1 MPPFGN
7 FVVERVIEMYERG
20 KLVEKDGTQGLFEL
34 DVAGGC
40 ESCDIRHQ
48 CVSAG
53 PGKRKI
59 WLTIDAFDLNV
70 GDEVEIETSP
80 KSLLGAAFL
89 VFLLPLIIA
98 MVIYVGCYSLTK
110 SQGVSL
116 IGLLAG
122 LVLAYFTISQIDRRW
137 GKKKQFE
144 PTLIRVLSD

>member
-1 MPPFGN
+1 MN
-7 FVVERVIEMYERG
+7 ERG
-20 KLVEKDGTQGLFEL
+20 KLLEKDGKRGLFEL

-59 WLTIDAFDLNV
+59 WISIDGFNLDV

-80 KSLLGAAFL
+80 KSLLGAAFV

-98 MVIYVGCYSLTK
+98 MVIYIGCYLLTG
-110 SQGVSL
+110 SQGIAL
-116 IGLLAG
+116 IGLLLG
-122 LVLAYFTISQIDRRW
+122 LVLAYITVSQIDRKW

-144 PTLIRVLSD
+144 PTLMRVLSD